1 MLRPCSGHRN
11 EARTTQGRV
20 GAPLP
25 RPAPQG
31 DASAVT
37 ATAAVAGQ
45 AESGRAARRQVPR
58 QGHAHW
64 APASDRPDPIALLEE
79 QAESRDPTLVPIRHG
94 RMAVS
99 AFAFFRGAAYVM
111 AADLAETP
119 TSGITVQLCGDAH
132 LSNFGGFAAPD
143 RRLVFDLNDFDE
155 TLPGPWEWDVK
166 RLAASLAVA
175 SREGGFGEG
184 ARRRIVTEAVAQYRE
199 AMRALAGMRNLD
211 VWYFRIDFERVL
223 AEVRS
228 RLDPAAVKRLR
239 RNREKAERKDSMR
252 AFAKLTRV
260 VDGQPRLVSD
270 PPLIVSIDDIALDH
284 NLGERENVD
293 QMIRAL
299 LRTYRGTLRGE
310 LRHLVDSYRY
320 VDMAFKVVG
329 VGSVGTRAWIVLM
342 LGRDGGD
349 PLFLQVKEAQ
359 RSVLEPFTRRSAFK
373 NQGQRVVEG
382 QRLMQATSDIMLG
395 WIRAVGL
402 DDQERDFYVR
412 QLWDWKASA
421 EVEAMDPRALE
432 LYGGLCGATLARAH
446 ARSGDRIAIAA
457 YLGRGDRFDRAI
469 GDYAEVYADQ
479 NERDHRALL
488 DAIEAGRLEARS
500 GV

>member
-1 MLRPCSGHRN
+1 
-11 EARTTQGRV
+11 
-20 GAPLP
+20 
-25 RPAPQG
+25 
-31 DASAVT
+31 VT

-45 AESGRAARRQVPR
+45 AESGRAARRAVPR
-58 QGHAHW
+58 RSHADW
-64 APASDRPDPIALLEE
+64 APAPDRPDPIALLEE
-79 QAESRDPTLVPIRHG
+79 QAESRDPSLVPIRHG
-94 RMAVS
+94 RMAGS

-119 TSGITVQLCGDAH
+119 TSGMTVQLCGDAH

-143 RRLVFDLNDFDE
+143 RQLVFDLNDFDE

-175 SREGGFGEG
+175 GREQGFEEG
-184 ARRRIVTEAVAQYRE
+184 ARRRIVTESVAQYRE
-199 AMRALAGMRNLD
+199 AVRALAGMRNLD
-211 VWYFRIDFERVL
+211 VWYFRIDFERIL
-223 AEVRS
+223 AEVRD

-239 RNREKAERKDSMR
+239 RNRKKAERKDSMR
-252 AFAKLTRV
+252 AFSKLTRI

-270 PPLIVSIDDIALDH
+270 PPLIVSLEDIAEDH
-284 NLGERENVD
+284 GLGDRETVD
-293 QMIRAL
+293 EQIREL
-299 LRTYRGTLRGE
+299 LRSYRGTLRGE

-342 LGRDGGD
+342 LGRDDGD

-359 RSVLEPFTRRSAFK
+359 RSVLEPFTRRTAFK
-373 NQGQRVVEG
+373 NQGRRVVEG
-382 QRLMQATSDIMLG
+382 QRLMQATGDIMLG
-395 WIRAVGL
+395 WIRTVGL
-402 DDQERDFYVR
+402 DDQERDFYIR

-421 EVEAMDPRALE
+421 DVEAMDPTALK

-446 ARSGDRIAIAA
+446 ARSGDRMAIAA

-469 GDYAEVYADQ
+469 ADFAEIYADQ